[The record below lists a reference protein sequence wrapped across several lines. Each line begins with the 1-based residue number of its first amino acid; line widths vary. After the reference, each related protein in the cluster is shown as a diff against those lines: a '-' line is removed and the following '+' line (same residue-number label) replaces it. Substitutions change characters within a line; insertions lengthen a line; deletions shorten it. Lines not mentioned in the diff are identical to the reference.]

1 MIEKSGMFEPG
12 VSTRVLLTA
21 FCGTSAETLIQGTNC
36 YTNLYLPNDRQRDS
50 EKLIHS
56 LSQKTF
62 DHVISFGQKPNV
74 KNKVYIET
82 TAHEGGNHIFTNA
95 DYKKMKDCFT
105 KNGLVSIISNNA
117 GTSFCNCL
125 YLNGLKYIFQN
136 NMNTKMIFVHIP
148 FMKNI
153 SDYTSFKNM
162 IFSSLAEF
170 TNFRIDKYVVD
181 KENRL
186 QSS

>member
-1 MIEKSGMFEPG
+1 MIAKEGMCEPG
-12 VSTRVLLTA
+12 ASAKILLTA
-21 FCGTSAETLIQGTNC
+21 FRGTSAETLIRGTDR
-36 YTNLYLPNDRQRDS
+36 YTNLYLPNDIQKDS

-62 DHVISFGQKPNV
+62 DHVISFGQKPNI
-74 KNKVYIET
+74 KNKIYIET
-82 TAHEGGNHIFTNA
+82 TAHEEGNYIVTNA
-95 DYKKMKDCFT
+95 DYKKMRDYFA
-105 KNGLVSIISNNA
+105 KNGLFPIISNNA

-153 SDYTSFKNM
+153 SEFTEFKEM

-170 TNFRIDKYVVD
+170 TKD
-181 KENRL
+181 
-186 QSS
+186 

>member
-1 MIEKSGMFEPG
+1 MMEKSGMCEPG

-21 FCGTSAETLIQGTNC
+21 FCGTSAEKLIRGTDD
-36 YTNLYLPNDRQRDS
+36 YTNLYLPNDRQKDS

-62 DHVISFGQKPNV
+62 DLVISFGQKPNV

-82 TAHEGGNHIFTNA
+82 TAHEGGNYIFTNA

-105 KNGLVSIISNNA
+105 KNGLFPIISNNA

-148 FMKNI
+148 FLKNI
-153 SDYTSFKNM
+153 SDFIEFKNM

-170 TNFRIDKYVVD
+170 T
-181 KENRL
+181 KEEAR
-186 QSS
+186 